1 MEDQP
6 LSLNDLGEQ
15 ELINKKTNDKSIW
28 LKKEINNHRTSFFI
42 YYINNFIHSNDSKK
56 G

>member
-15 ELINKKTNDKSIW
+15 ELNNKKTNDKSIW
-28 LKKEINNHRTSFFI
+28 LKKEIKYYQERESIIDIIKFPNEI
-42 YYINNFIHSNDSKK
+42 Y
-56 G
+56 